1 MILGKVIGTVI
12 ATKKDEK
19 LVGYKIMI
27 VQPIDENKAAQGNS
41 LICVDT
47 VGAGIGEIVIVSSG
61 TAARL
66 SCNSKETPIDASIIG
81 IVDDIS

>member
-1 MILGKVIGTVI
+1 MMLGKVKGTVI
-12 ATKKDEK
+12 ATKKNEK

-27 VQPIDENKAAQGNS
+27 VQPINQAYEDQGNAFV
-41 LICVDT
+41 CVDT

-66 SCNSKETPIDASIIG
+66 SCNDRETPIDASIVG
-81 IVDDIS
+81 IVDNIN